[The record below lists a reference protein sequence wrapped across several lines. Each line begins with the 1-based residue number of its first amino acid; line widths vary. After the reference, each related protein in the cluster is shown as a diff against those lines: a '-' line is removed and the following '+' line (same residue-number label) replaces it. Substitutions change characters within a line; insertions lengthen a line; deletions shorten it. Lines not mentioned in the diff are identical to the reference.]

1 MKKGKK
7 YLDREAISDH
17 KLLRNPN
24 KDPMCTQNASH
35 ARARARTHT
44 YINTYIHVYKK
55 RVSESVSKTQKWE
68 MHLERECG
76 VWGEIEVDQRGE
88 ITMRVEETKRKRRRS
103 SRVRGS
109 TLEEAEQVEE
119 EEDDRVARQVLVQE
133 TTVEE
138 VALPLSPLPF
148 YTQTDK
154 LKERD
159 YIAFFTDNN
168 KKREIL

>member
-1 MKKGKK
+1 M
-7 YLDREAISDH
+7 H
-17 KLLRNPN
+17 H
-24 KDPMCTQNASH
+24 T
-35 ARARARTHT
+35 RARARTHTHT

-76 VWGEIEVDQRGE
+76 VWGEIKVDQRGE

-159 YIAFFTDNN
+159 YIAFFNDNN